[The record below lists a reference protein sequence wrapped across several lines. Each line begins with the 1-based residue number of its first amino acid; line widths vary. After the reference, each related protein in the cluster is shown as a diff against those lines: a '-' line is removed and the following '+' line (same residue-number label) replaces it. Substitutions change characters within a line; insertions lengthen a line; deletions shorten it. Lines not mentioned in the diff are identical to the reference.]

1 MTQRV
6 VIVQPYVPAYRVPF
20 FERLRQ
26 TLSGQGVD
34 CIVAAG
40 VPRGDQ
46 AGRGDSVRPD
56 WLVPI
61 QQKTLPVGMRSF
73 NFSIRP
79 APWRHTDAVILGLE
93 GSSIPVYESLLMA
106 RAAGVRVGLWGHV
119 RSYVAPGHPV
129 DLWLETLQMRL
140 ADQIFAYTPGG
151 AVDAMRRG
159 VPEEKVTTVMNT
171 VDTAALQYACEKT
184 ERRVDRINFP
194 GGVQRRHTFSFV
206 GGLDSSKRI
215 SFLAEALDILWCQDP
230 KIRLLVGGAGAERR
244 LLDPAVERGQV
255 VDLGPVDTRRKADA
269 LVYSRAI
276 LMPGRIGL
284 VAVDALVARRPILTT
299 DWPWHAPESEYLVEG
314 VSRLTSP
321 NDPRAY
327 ADMVLRTSRQ
337 TPASESASSW
347 EYPTLDEMTRRY
359 AEGVVSLLG
368 GTS

>member
-1 MTQRV
+1 MTRRV
-6 VIVQPYVPAYRVPF
+6 VIVQPYVPTYRVPF

-26 TLSGQGVD
+26 VLTSQGVD

-56 WLVPI
+56 WLIPI
-61 QQKTLPVGMRSF
+61 QQKTLTVGRRSVD
-73 NFSIRP
+73 FSIRP
-79 APWRHTDAVILGLE
+79 TPWLHTDAVILGLE
-93 GSSIPVYESLLMA
+93 GSSIPVYQCLLMA
-106 RAAGVRVGLWGHV
+106 RATGVRVGLWGHV
-119 RSYVAPGHPV
+119 RPYVAPGHPV
-129 DLWLETLQMRL
+129 DLGLETLQMRL
-140 ADQIFAYTPGG
+140 ADHIFAYTPGG
-151 AVDAMRRG
+151 AADAVSRG

-171 VDTAALQYACEKT
+171 VDTAALQHACET
-184 ERRVDRINFP
+184 TQCTVDRIAFL
-194 GGVQRRHTFSFV
+194 GGGQRRHTFSFV

-215 SFLAEALDILWCQDP
+215 AFLADALDILWGEDP
-230 KIRLLVGGAGAERR
+230 RIRLLVGGAGAERK
-244 LLDPAVERGQV
+244 LLDPAVKRGQV

-314 VSRLTSP
+314 VSRLTSA

-327 ADMVLRTSRQ
+327 ADMVLRIARQ
-337 TPASESASSW
+337 APVDESASPW
-347 EYPTLDEMTRRY
+347 EHPTLDEMTRRY
-359 AEGVVSLLG
+359 TEGVVALLR

>member
-26 TLSGQGVD
+26 ALADQGVD

-56 WLVPI
+56 WLIPI
-61 QQKTLPVGMRSF
+61 QQKTLTVGMRSLDL
-73 NFSIRP
+73 SVRP

-93 GSSIPVYESLLMA
+93 GSSMPVYQSLLMA

-119 RSYVAPGHPV
+119 HSYVAPGHPV

-140 ADQIFAYTPGG
+140 ADRIFAYTPGG
-151 AVDAMRRG
+151 AADAMRRG
-159 VPEEKVTTVMNT
+159 VPGEKVTTVMNT
-171 VDTAALQYACEKT
+171 VDTATLKHACEIS
-184 ERRVDRINFP
+184 ERRIDRISYP
-194 GGVQRRHTFSFV
+194 GEGQRRHTFSFI

-215 SFLAEALDILWCQDP
+215 AFLAEALDILWGEDP
-230 KIRLLVGGAGAERR
+230 RIRLLVGGAGAERA

-255 VDLGPVDTRRKADA
+255 VDLGPVDTRRKANA

-314 VSRLTSP
+314 ISRVTSP

-327 ADMVLRTSRQ
+327 AEMVLRIAQ
-337 TPASESASSW
+337 LAPAPESADSW

-359 AEGVVSLLG
+359 AGGVVDLLG
-368 GTS
+368 TTS